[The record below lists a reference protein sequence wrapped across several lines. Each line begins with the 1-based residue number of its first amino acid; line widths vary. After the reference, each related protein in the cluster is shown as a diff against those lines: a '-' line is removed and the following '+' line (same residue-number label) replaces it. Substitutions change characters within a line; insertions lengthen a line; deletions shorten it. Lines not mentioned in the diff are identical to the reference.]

1 MYEVD
6 DLIMYGTTGVCKIE
20 AISREEFSPDNIQ
33 LYYVLQPLY
42 QSGTIYAP
50 VDNKKV
56 YTRPIISKDV
66 ANSLID
72 EIPSVEAE
80 AVKCSSIQQL
90 SKYYQGIIDTHDCR
104 NLVKLAKSIHI
115 KEEAAN
121 KQNRHLGQIDK
132 KFMKRARDLLF
143 GEIAAALGISIED
156 VAGYINKRVDE
167 EIIQDIE

>member
-1 MYEVD
+1 MYKVD
-6 DLIMYGTTGVCKIE
+6 DLIMYGTTGVCRIE

-50 VDNKKV
+50 VDNQKV
-56 YTRPIISKDV
+56 YTRPIISKDA

-104 NLVKLAKSIHI
+104 DLIKLAKSIHV

-121 KQNRHLGQIDK
+121 KQNRNLGQIDK

-143 GEIAAALGISIED
+143 GEMAAALEISIDD
-156 VAGYINKRVDE
+156 VAGYINRRVDE
-167 EIIQDIE
+167 DIIQEVD

>member
-1 MYEVD
+1 M
-6 DLIMYGTTGVCKIE
+6 
-20 AISREEFSPDNIQ
+20 
-33 LYYVLQPLY
+33 LQPLY

-50 VDNKKV
+50 VDNQKV
-56 YTRPIISKDV
+56 YTRPIISKDAV
-66 ANSLID
+66 NSLID

-104 NLVKLAKSIHI
+104 DLIKLAKSIHV

-121 KQNRHLGQIDK
+121 KQNRNLGQIDK

-143 GEIAAALGISIED
+143 GEMAAALEISIDD
-156 VAGYINKRVDE
+156 VAGYINRRVDE
-167 EIIQDIE
+167 DIIQEVD